1 MFELILAFSVFIVGM
16 VAADLHFGSA
26 EAKRSMRYVQDA
38 HWDHG
43 L

>member
-1 MFELILAFSVFIVGM
+1 MFELVIAFSVFIVGM

-26 EAKRSMRYVQDA
+26 EAKRSMKYAQQA
-38 HWDHG
+38 NWDRG